1 VFSSD
6 GSLLTESSTL
16 RSSGST
22 VVNFSSGQVNVSS
35 SCKVTGSFFTNVDVT
50 ILLTDGQM
58 DVNKSV
64 IMGVYRRSDGDLGLV
79 NLVKS

>member
-1 VFSSD
+1 MFSSD

-64 IMGVYRRSDGDLGLV
+64 IDRSE
-79 NLVKS
+79 NLASDKERITLEQ